1 MTVFRPFW
9 AGLALVLLFVFNP
22 AAVFAQADPD
32 RFRFGVAVGA
42 DDEMRD
48 RIEPF
53 RLALEDILDRPVDLY
68 LIDTLGGLVEALANG
83 DIDYARLSASSYAA
97 AHAKCGCVEPLVA
110 AQPDEVSDRFHA
122 ILVSRAETPQRT
134 LAELKGTALAVEHTA
149 SIAGYRVPIAGLAA
163 EGINPRTH
171 FSALVQVQNSVEG
184 MRAVLEGRV
193 AAALGWSTLAGNAQT
208 GYTAGTLNDLYVAG
222 DSDLSKLS
230 ILWRS
235 TGIPYSAHTVR
246 SDLPDDVKRRLRA
259 GLVELREAVP
269 GAYSS
274 IEPDLTGGFAP
285 VLHSDYRAV
294 LRLYDPKIQTVLA
307 RP

>member
-9 AGLALVLLFVFNP
+9 AGLALVGFLAFYPF
-22 AAVFAQADPD
+22 AATAQADMD
-32 RFRFGVAVGA
+32 RFRFGIAVGA
-42 DDEMRD
+42 DGETRA

-83 DIDYARLSASSYAA
+83 DIDYARLSASAYAA
-97 AHAKCGCVEPLVA
+97 AHAACACVEPLVA
-110 AQPDEVSDRFHA
+110 ARPDEVSDRFHA
-122 ILVSRAETPQRT
+122 ILVARAADPQKT
-134 LAELKGTALAVEHTA
+134 LADLKGTALGVEHTA

-193 AAALGWSTLAGNAQT
+193 AAALGWSTLAGNPET

-222 DSDLSKLS
+222 DSDLGKLS

-246 SDLPDDVKRRLRA
+246 TDLPDEVKRGLRA
-259 GLVELREAVP
+259 GLVELRETVP

-307 RP
+307 KP